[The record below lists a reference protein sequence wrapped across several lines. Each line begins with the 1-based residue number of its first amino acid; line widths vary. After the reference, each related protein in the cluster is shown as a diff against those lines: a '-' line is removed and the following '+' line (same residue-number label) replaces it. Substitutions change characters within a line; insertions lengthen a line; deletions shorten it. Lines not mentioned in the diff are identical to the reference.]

1 MNRVRGGMSPSL
13 NKTGRAD
20 PDSEQRLLTRVR
32 RGNASA
38 VAALFARTHRCGPCY
53 LRGDR
58 ALVTG

>member
-1 MNRVRGGMSPSL
+1 MSPSL

-32 RGNASA
+32 RGSASA
-38 VAALFARTHRCGPCY
+38 VAALFARTHRCGLCY